1 MRVSPVG
8 VLYRSSQLDSI
19 VRGAYDCS
27 IPTHGGQSG
36 ICAAAAVAAAIS
48 ASLDGCSPAEV
59 LAAALKASKAAE
71 ILRPSTRAHTIAD
84 SLAKVHAD
92 LSSRLPLRTDY
103 IEETYFPNTP
113 ETKVPL
119 AISLALIT
127 ESAEST
133 ALIAANVGGDSD
145 SVASIGGAVA
155 AALRPET
162 VNESWFDVV
171 RTINQ
176 DDIVEVALSLAVL
189 RR

>member
-1 MRVSPVG
+1 VLHTYTRRAVWSLCGRGRSGSGLGFTRRVLTDR
-8 VLYRSSQLDSI
+8 VL
-19 VRGAYDCS
+19 
-27 IPTHGGQSG
+27 
-36 ICAAAAVAAAIS
+36 AVA
-48 ASLDGCSPAEV
+48 LR
-59 LAAALKASKAAE
+59 ASKAAE
-71 ILRPSTRAHTIAD
+71 ILGPSTRAQTIAD
-84 SLAKVHAD
+84 SLANVYGD
-92 LSSRLPLRTDY
+92 LSSRLPLRIDY

-133 ALIAANVGGDSD
+133 ALIAANIGGDSD

-189 RR
+189 RTMISGT